1 MFSLTANAFIRFF
14 SPTYNHLIMSLSTQD
29 IARIAHLARL
39 SLSDSEAS
47 TMLTQI
53 NGFFSLVEQM
63 NAVNTDGVE
72 PLHQPLS
79 AIQDV
84 ALRLREDTPR
94 AIDMRDAA
102 QRNSPAV
109 AQGLFLVP
117 RVVE

>member
-1 MFSLTANAFIRFF
+1 MA
-14 SPTYNHLIMSLSTQD
+14 LSSQD

-39 SLSDSEAS
+39 SLSDAEAA
-47 TMLTQI
+47 TLLTQI

-84 ALRLREDTPR
+84 SLRLREDTPHTTHIR
-94 AIDMRDAA
+94 ELA

-109 AQGLFLVP
+109 AEGLFLVP

>member
-1 MFSLTANAFIRFF
+1 MA
-14 SPTYNHLIMSLSTQD
+14 LSSQD

-39 SLSDSEAS
+39 SLTDVEAS

-63 NAVNTDGVE
+63 NAVDTEGVE

-84 ALRLREDTPR
+84 SLRLREDTPK
-94 AIDMRDAA
+94 AIDSREAA

-109 AQGLFLVP
+109 ADGLFLVP

>member
-1 MFSLTANAFIRFF
+1 
-14 SPTYNHLIMSLSTQD
+14 MSLSTQD

-39 SLSDSEAS
+39 SLSESEAA
-47 TMLTQI
+47 MMHTQI

-63 NAVNTDGVE
+63 NAVDTTGVE

-79 AIQDV
+79 AIEEV
-84 ALRLREDTPR
+84 SLRLREDTPKSTDVR
-94 AIDMRDAA
+94 ADA

-109 AQGLFLVP
+109 AEGLFLVP

>member
-1 MFSLTANAFIRFF
+1 MA
-14 SPTYNHLIMSLSTQD
+14 LSSQD

-39 SLSDSEAS
+39 SLSDTEAA

-63 NAVNTDGVE
+63 NAVNTEGVE

-79 AIQDV
+79 AIEDV
-84 ALRLREDTPR
+84 TLRLREDTPHTTDIR
-94 AIDMRDAA
+94 EAA

-109 AQGLFLVP
+109 ADGLFLVP

>member
-1 MFSLTANAFIRFF
+1 MA
-14 SPTYNHLIMSLSTQD
+14 LSSQD

-39 SLSDSEAS
+39 SLSDAEAA
-47 TMLTQI
+47 TLLTQI

-84 ALRLREDTPR
+84 SLRLREDTPHTTN
-94 AIDMRDAA
+94 IRDLA
-102 QRNSPAV
+102 QQNSPAV
-109 AQGLFLVP
+109 AEGLFLVP